1 MLKIPSGP
9 KFNFILNGA
18 ARKPGIQLSFHN
30 YDFGPCF
37 VTRQP
42 MSIRAVLELVNH
54 DDSAIS
60 IETNFEKKPYLDV
73 QLSPGEVLLPTTKEK
88 EEKLL
93 IPIIFTPRDI
103 TKYHE
108 VVALDFNGIYK
119 IEVVIKGEGIPMSIE
134 LADPDQHI
142 VDFGIVSKGSDMT
155 KTVNLIN
162 KSRKP
167 VQFCLRGAIPEDLVK
182 NCLTINPCEEVTLK
196 PKKVLPIEVRF
207 NPNSRMPDFS
217 HDILL
222 DIKGNEARKLFTVNG
237 VSHGIELKLM
247 EEVVGFGSVIK
258 GSRLTKQLQLANF
271 GDIRAKFK
279 WDSKVYSKNFTIFPE
294 SGYIPPHEDIYL
306 EITFHPNKVDD
317 DISAKNIKCEYTG
330 GSSLSLTLMGKCIAQ
345 DKEATKEIK
354 FETVVRKATT
364 QTVTINNPGEK
375 EWRIKPTISTNIDSI
390 KDYFKGGDTLV
401 VPPKAN
407 AEYQVTYLPLT
418 MSKEKEV
425 AKENEEKETITIFHE
440 ASLFFPLPDG
450 KAEFYQLFGKSNK
463 PEVSDAIEE
472 TVEAK
477 KPKYINIPV
486 ENWLK
491 TPQRFKVTKEIE
503 GEKDETTFIRGA
515 NTFDVQANSSKDYKL
530 NFLTYKAGETHFK
543 VTFLNEATGEY
554 MFFNVKANA
563 EEPGMQSSIELICP
577 VRETASKMIII
588 ENPTTKEITVKKEE
602 FVINNEYTE
611 ITPESITIPPQSERG
626 FEISYRP
633 LIVSEEKQELV
644 LNSAAL
650 GTYKYELILKGLV
663 STAQRSLHFKCTLG
677 SELMQQFKFKH
688 YLKKA
693 TTYSLKAEDM
703 EGHPST
709 CFKIEQ
715 ASVQAAAAENNNGVS
730 VAVNVRFE
738 PNIIGESR
746 AILKLTS
753 PENIEYTCLL
763 YGHSTAPQPQGPFKI
778 APGKPVPIEFKNPLI
793 EKAQFIATF
802 DNPTFAL
809 ASKMPDFL
817 EPGKPVQLQVTVVS
831 IKFHLS
837 VP

>member
-1 MLKIPSGP
+1 
-9 KFNFILNGA
+9 LNGT
-18 ARKPGIQLSFHN
+18 ARKPGIQMSFHQ

-42 MSIRAVLELVNH
+42 MSIKAVLELVNN
-54 DDSAIS
+54 DDAAIS

-73 QLSPGEVLLPTTKEK
+73 QLSPGEVLLPSTKEK
-88 EEKLL
+88 EEKLQ

-103 TKYHE
+103 MSYHE
-108 VVALDFNGIYK
+108 VVTLDFNGIYK
-119 IEVVIKGEGIPMSIE
+119 IDVIIKGEGIPMNIE
-134 LADPDQHI
+134 LVDPDQHI
-142 VDFGIVSKGSDMT
+142 VDFGIVSKASDIT

-167 VQFCLRGAIPEDLVK
+167 ITFCLRGAIPEDLIK
-182 NCLTINPCEEVTLK
+182 SALTITPSEEITLK

-207 NPNSRMPDFS
+207 NPKARMPDFT

-222 DIKGNEARKLFTVNG
+222 DIKGNEARKLFTVKG

-279 WDSKVYSKNFTIFPE
+279 WDTKAYSKNFTIFPE

-306 EITFHPNKVDD
+306 EITFHPNRVDD
-317 DISAKNIKCEYTG
+317 DICAKNIKCEYTG

-345 DKEATKEIK
+345 DKEATKEIH

-364 QTVTINNPGEK
+364 QNVSINNPTEK
-375 EWRIKPTISTNIDSI
+375 EWRIKPTISTNVDSI
-390 KDYFKGGDTLV
+390 KEYFRGSEILV
-401 VPPKAN
+401 VPPKGN
-407 AEYQVTYLPLT
+407 AEYQVTYIPLT
-418 MSKEKEV
+418 MTKQKEV
-425 AKENEEKETITIFHE
+425 AKENEEKETITIYHE

-450 KAEFYQLFGKSNK
+450 KAEFYNLFGKSNK
-463 PEVSDAIEE
+463 PDVSGTFEE
-472 TVEAK
+472 HVQAK

-491 TPQRFKVTKEIE
+491 TAQRFKVTTEME
-503 GEKDETTFIRGA
+503 EEQKDETTFIRGA
-515 NTFDVQANSSKDYKL
+515 NTFDVAANSTKDYKL
-530 NFLTYKAGETHFK
+530 NFLTYKAGGTNFK
-543 VTFLNEATGEY
+543 VKFLNEQTGEY
-554 MFFNVKANA
+554 MFFNVKVVA
-563 EEPGMQSSIELICP
+563 EEPGLQSSIELACP

-588 ENPTTKEITVKKEE
+588 ENPTSKEITVKREE
-602 FVINNEYTE
+602 FAIANEYIE
-611 ITPESITIPPQSERG
+611 IAPASITIPPQSERG

-633 LIVSEEKQELV
+633 LIVSEEKEDLV

-650 GTYKYELILKGLV
+650 GTYKYELVLKGLV
-663 STAQRSLHFKCTLG
+663 STAQRSLHFNCTLG
-677 SELMQQFKFKH
+677 SELVQQFTVKH

-693 TTYSLKAEDM
+693 TNYAVKAEDM
-703 EGHPST
+703 VGHPST

-715 ASVQAAAAENNNGVS
+715 QSVQALAAENNNGVNIS
-730 VAVNVRFE
+730 VNVRFE
-738 PNIIGESR
+738 PNIIGEIR

-753 PENIEYTCLL
+753 PENIEYTCML

-778 APGKPVPIEFKNPLI
+778 GGGKGEKGGKGPSSVSIEFKNPLA

-802 DNPTFAL
+802 DNPTFML
-809 ASKMPDFL
+809 SSKMPDFL
-817 EPGKPVQLQVTVVS
+817 EPGKSIQLQVTRVS
-831 IKFHLS
+831 FLLL
-837 VP
+837 